1 MEAKGKTVM
10 EKKEDMARKRK
21 RGRKEEQKGGEKEYS
36 QEHQVELSVFT
47 CVWGSHIW

>member
-21 RGRKEEQKGGEKEYS
+21 RGKEEQKGGEKEYS